1 MTSLSLLQGPPNI
14 FVESSVHTGSHLDF
28 AVNFA
33 QMVGLVMM
41 SGKVN
46 FLHILCLFTKVR
58 RLLVSIGSILTGF
71 EVFHLKNLKVI

>member
-28 AVNFA
+28 AANFA
-33 QMVGLVMM
+33 QMVGLEM

-58 RLLVSIGSILTGF
+58 HLLVSIGSILTGF